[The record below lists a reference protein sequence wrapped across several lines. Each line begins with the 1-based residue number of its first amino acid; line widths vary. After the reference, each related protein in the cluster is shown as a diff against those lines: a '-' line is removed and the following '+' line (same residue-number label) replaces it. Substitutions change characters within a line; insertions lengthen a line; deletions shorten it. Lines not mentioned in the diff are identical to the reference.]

1 MRYFIVS
8 FLLAELYL
16 VSGFS
21 YFWLIIAWLLA
32 FYFLINQF
40 QGLEE
45 WEDKYLYLAYPLA
58 LLFGLFLYFPKN
70 FTWTNFTNQ
79 IFLIAGYFIFY
90 FLAKLY
96 RRNCY
101 QPDFFRI
108 FGPIAVAPLAFLFF
122 RSNLFQNFFW
132 KELIVFLALFLL
144 FEVYRHVFA
153 KQKMSA
159 ALSLIPAFVL
169 LEFSWILNFLPIN
182 FLSLVVI
189 WIILFVLINEFWLL
203 NCERQFNL
211 KYFLP
216 ELLFGLILIAVILL
230 SSSWRML

>member
-1 MRYFIVS
+1 V
-8 FLLAELYL
+8 
-16 VSGFS
+16 
-21 YFWLIIAWLLA
+21 
-32 FYFLINQF
+32 
-40 QGLEE
+40 
-45 WEDKYLYLAYPLA
+45 
-58 LLFGLFLYFPKN
+58 
-70 FTWTNFTNQ
+70 
-79 IFLIAGYFIFY
+79 
-90 FLAKLY
+90 KLY
-96 RRNCY
+96 RRYCY
-101 QPDFFRI
+101 RPDFFRI

-153 KQKMSA
+153 KQKMSS

-230 SSSWRML
+230 SSSWWML

>member
-70 FTWTNFTNQ
+70 FYMDQ
-79 IFLIAGYFIFY
+79 FY
-90 FLAKLY
+90 
-96 RRNCY
+96 
-101 QPDFFRI
+101 
-108 FGPIAVAPLAFLFF
+108 
-122 RSNLFQNFFW
+122 
-132 KELIVFLALFLL
+132 
-144 FEVYRHVFA
+144 
-153 KQKMSA
+153 
-159 ALSLIPAFVL
+159 
-169 LEFSWILNFLPIN
+169 
-182 FLSLVVI
+182 
-189 WIILFVLINEFWLL
+189 
-203 NCERQFNL
+203 
-211 KYFLP
+211 
-216 ELLFGLILIAVILL
+216 
-230 SSSWRML
+230 